1 MTPVVQLSRP
11 DILPEREAVLR
22 FQGMADGMTVQGQ
35 VTALLAEALDIFNET
50 CEPVGIIAELS
61 VSEFRELFR
70 GEGENA
76 GDTPLEHIYPQAE
89 ALALF
94 ALTVGGEVSRRIEE
108 LFAENDFAL
117 GSMLDAVASLSAD
130 KAVEVCEASFLHDL
144 VQRGLARPDHR
155 ALSYSPGYCGW
166 HLTGQKKLFQHLQP
180 EKIGITLNDSCL
192 MTPLKSTTG
201 VLAAGRKEIHL
212 FETNYTCCCDCRT
225 YSCRP
230 RMKKLMDA

>member
-1 MTPVVQLSRP
+1 MTPKVQFSRSE
-11 DILPEREAVLR
+11 ILPEREAVLR
-22 FQGMADGMTVQGQ
+22 FQGMAGGVPVQDQ

-61 VSEFRELFR
+61 TNEFREIFR
-70 GEGENA
+70 GEGENNR
-76 GDTPLEHIYPQAE
+76 DTPLDHIFPQAD

-94 ALTVGGEVSRRIEE
+94 ALTVGGEVSRRIED

-117 GSMLDAVASLSAD
+117 GYMLDTVASLAAD

-144 VQRGLARPDHR
+144 VQRRLTRPDHH

-166 HLTGQKKLFQHLQP
+166 HLTGQKKLFQYLQP

-192 MTPLKSTTG
+192 MTPLKSVTG
-201 VLAAGRKEIHL
+201 VLAAGRKDIHL
-212 FETNYTCCCDCRT
+212 FETNYTFCRDCRT
-225 YSCRP
+225 YSCRQ

>member
-1 MTPVVQLSRP
+1 MTPVVQLNRS
-11 DILPEREAVLR
+11 DILPGREAVLR
-22 FQGMADGMTVQGQ
+22 FQGMAEGATVQGQ
-35 VTALLAEALDIFNET
+35 VAALLTEALDIFNKT
-50 CEPVGIIAELS
+50 CEPMGIIEELS
-61 VSEFRELFR
+61 TNEFREIFR
-70 GEGENA
+70 GEGENNR
-76 GDTPLEHIYPQAE
+76 DTPLDHIFPQAD

-94 ALTVGGEVSRRIEE
+94 ALTVGGEVSRRIED

-166 HLTGQKKLFQHLQP
+166 HLTGQKKLFQYLQP

-192 MTPLKSTTG
+192 MTPLKSVTG
-201 VLAAGRKEIHL
+201 VLAAGRKDIHL
-212 FETNYTCCCDCRT
+212 FETNYTFCRDCRT
-225 YSCRP
+225 YSCRQ
-230 RMKKLMDA
+230 RMKKLMDE

>member
-22 FQGMADGMTVQGQ
+22 FQGMADGMTVQDQ

-61 VSEFRELFR
+61 TSEFRELFR

-155 ALSYSPGYCGW
+155 ASG
-166 HLTGQKKLFQHLQP
+166 
-180 EKIGITLNDSCL
+180 
-192 MTPLKSTTG
+192 
-201 VLAAGRKEIHL
+201 AG
-212 FETNYTCCCDCRT
+212 
-225 YSCRP
+225 P
-230 RMKKLMDA
+230 R

>member
-1 MTPVVQLSRP
+1 MTPIVQFSRS

-22 FQGMADGMTVQGQ
+22 FQGMADGAPVQGQ

-50 CEPVGIIAELS
+50 CEPMGIIEELS
-61 VSEFRELFR
+61 TSEFREIFR

-76 GDTPLEHIYPQAE
+76 GDTPLEHIFPQAD

-94 ALTVGGEVSRRIEE
+94 ALTVGGKVSRRIEE

-117 GSMLDAVASLSAD
+117 GTMLDAAASLSTD

-166 HLTGQKKLFQHLQP
+166 RLTGQKKLFRHLQP

-192 MTPLKSTTG
+192 MTPLKSVSG

-212 FETNYTCCCDCRT
+212 FETNYTCCRDCRT

-230 RMKKLMDA
+230 RMKKLLDA